1 MVDLPNRRH
10 KKAGLHPGFFTSS
23 SGAIMSII
31 QISINTTHLLA
42 PNPFRFNTSTVQE
55 AV

>member
-1 MVDLPNRRH
+1 
-10 KKAGLHPGFFTSS
+10 
-23 SGAIMSII
+23 MSII
-31 QISINTTHLLA
+31 QISSNTTHPLA